1 MEGTR
6 FQIGTGRFAVT
17 DWIFQDAEECTTSEV
32 GSVTLREILEATK
45 HPKRLAVVIET
56 ACVAH
61 AVVEGDLSA
70 VAKRWMTQVVRVSE
84 NLQEAAL
91 RVLEGKNTLSG
102 SETSSRH
109 RTCNH
114 AVTAAALL
122 SSVSLPEPVNAS
134 PGCTGVHSRSRLYTG
149 DCVENGVPELGSEFK
164 C

>member
-1 MEGTR
+1 LEGTG
-6 FQIGTGRFAVT
+6 FQIGTGRFSVT
-17 DWIFQDAEECTTSEV
+17 DWIFQDAEECTASEV

-45 HPKRLAVVIET
+45 DPKRLAVALET

-109 RTCNH
+109 RTCNR
-114 AVTAAALL
+114 AVTAAAPLPPEPL
-122 SSVSLPEPVNAS
+122 SEPVNAS

-149 DCVENGVPELGSEFK
+149 NCVKNGVPERT
-164 C
+164 